1 VKRASR
7 SPQYVT
13 CQDCGKRIMVALAK
27 KGICPACHVAEQGLI
42 IDIRI
47 SEKSKGKE
55 RGRSPRGAQTS

>member
-1 VKRASR
+1 VKHAKRP
-7 SPQYVT
+7 PQYII

-47 SEKSKGKE
+47 SDKSTGKE
-55 RGRSPRGAQTS
+55 R